1 MWNKPQPDS
10 GFLDPKNGPSDHPVT
25 PVMDHSVVTF
35 LLLPRARC
43 RPHWQLGTP
52 HGGFV
57 RWETHRTSW
66 VILVRICLSI
76 RGYSQHIP
84 QRAGRIHGRI
94 NNQPLSQIQVVR
106 SDTHN
111 EMTWQMSRQT
121 LGKDNGKLWMMGI
134 KSQGLVSN
142 WDGYMMLY
150 VYYST
155 FANTYPVQRG
165 LMGQ

>member
-43 RPHWQLGTP
+43 RPH
-52 HGGFV
+52 
-57 RWETHRTSW
+57 SW

-84 QRAGRIHGRI
+84 QKAGRIHGRI

-121 LGKDNGKLWMMGI
+121 LGKDNGKL
-134 KSQGLVSN
+134 
-142 WDGYMMLY
+142 
-150 VYYST
+150 
-155 FANTYPVQRG
+155 
-165 LMGQ
+165 